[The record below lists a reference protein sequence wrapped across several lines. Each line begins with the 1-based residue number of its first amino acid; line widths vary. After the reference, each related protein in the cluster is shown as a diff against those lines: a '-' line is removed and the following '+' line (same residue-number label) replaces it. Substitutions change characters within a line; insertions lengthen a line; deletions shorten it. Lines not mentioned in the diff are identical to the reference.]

1 MDLQQTLYLI
11 ADELRSIAT
20 FGAYYA
26 SNPYEADRAHRSLQ
40 LAAQIAALADEQP
53 LEVIKTIFEN
63 QAWPRVSPM
72 LGVDAA
78 VFNARGEI
86 LLIQRHDNAH
96 WAMPGGLVEVGE
108 SISETVVRELWEE
121 AGMRG
126 EAKQVLGIF
135 DGRLWQS
142 RSKVHIMN
150 FVYQVECQDLTPR
163 IGTEAL
169 DARFFA
175 PDQLPS
181 PMHPGHDLRIPES
194 VKALKTGKTFIDPA
208 SADAMQLLNFQ
219 RKEDNNQP

>member
-20 FGAYYA
+20 LGKYFAT
-26 SNPYEADRAHRSLQ
+26 NPYEADRAHRSLQ
-40 LAAQIAALADEQP
+40 LAARIAALADNQP
-53 LEVIKTIFEN
+53 LEVIEAIFEN
-63 QAWPRVSPM
+63 ETWLRASPM

-78 VFNARGEI
+78 VFNEKGEI

-108 SISETVVRELWEE
+108 TISEAVVRELWEE
-121 AGMRG
+121 AGLKG
-126 EAKQVLGIF
+126 EAMQVLGIF

-142 RSKVHIMN
+142 PSKFHIMN
-150 FVYQVECQDLTPR
+150 FVYQVACQDLTPA

-181 PMHPGHDLRIPES
+181 PMHSGHDLRIPKS
-194 VKALKTGKTFIDPA
+194 VEALKTGKAFIDPA
-208 SADAMQLLNFQ
+208 SAYDMELQNFQ
-219 RKEDNNQP
+219 QNGDTPA